1 VQPSSYPPGAGR
13 PDEYNSEHY
22 GRSEGRWD
30 GSGYPTEPVTVRRT
44 RSWAVALAAF
54 VTGLILM
61 AAVGNTSVTGT
72 LDRHAQGH
80 SFKDGVLLSLTTV
93 QWRFGA
99 ASGDHARIWVGQLVG
114 DLAALV
120 LIFLLVWIVANGR
133 GSFWQA
139 FFGTWACAVG
149 AFLLATYVNTAVV
162 NTSGSGA
169 SKEVVVFFAQN
180 TATSTFALFGAL
192 MYGFV
197 IALVAGLVAWA
208 TRKSEVMV
216 DASAAAAPG
225 TGYYPP
231 AQGQGEGAGYPPAP
245 VPAASPAQWAG
256 DRPGG
261 DQPTEALPRTEDQDR
276 SPNQTAVL
284 PSVGGP
290 DQQGSGTA
298 GPPYGTSPSDQYGSP
313 YGGSGPQESS
323 TQTGE
328 TPPETRSSTE
338 SPATESP
345 ATESPATE
353 SSSTEGGA
361 GAAQRDDAQQTT
373 QPPRSGESSGA
384 SGPTSQDTQSTDS
397 NQDSRDEPWPPQPRR
412 ES

>member
-1 VQPSSYPPGAGR
+1 MQPSSYPPGAGR
-13 PDEYNSEHY
+13 PDEYNSEQY

-61 AAVGNTSVTGT
+61 AAIGNTSVTGT

-149 AFLLATYVNTAVV
+149 AMLLATYVNTAVV
-162 NTSGSGA
+162 NTSGSGV

-216 DASAAAAPG
+216 DASAAAALR

-231 AQGQGEGAGYPPAP
+231 APGQGEGAGYPPVPGP
-245 VPAASPAQWAG
+245 VASPSPWAG

-290 DQQGSGTA
+290 EQQGA
-298 GPPYGTSPSDQYGSP
+298 
-313 YGGSGPQESS
+313 GPQESA
-323 TQTGE
+323 TQTGGA
-328 TPPETRSSTE
+328 PPETPSSTE
-338 SPATESP
+338 SSSTES
-345 ATESPATE
+345 SSTE

-361 GAAQRDDAQQTT
+361 AGGQRDDAQQTT
-373 QPPRSGESSGA
+373 QLPQSGESSRA
-384 SGPTSQDTQSTDS
+384 SEPTSQDKQSTDS
-397 NQDSRDEPWPPQPRR
+397 NQDSGDEPWPPQPRR